1 MVPIYDVS
9 DKTTQ
14 KRVREPAVAG
24 MFYPENPRQLI
35 EMIDEYL
42 DAAKKVIHE
51 PIGGLVAPHA
61 GYVYSGPVA
70 AWSFKQVAFDPYEVV
85 VVIAPSHFE
94 YFHGASIYSG
104 DFYATPLGEIPVARA
119 LGEEIASMSPHIFLG
134 EEGHHHLDRDR
145 GEHALE
151 VELPF
156 LQRVLG
162 DFVLVPIVMGEQTW
176 PVAEALGNALASV
189 LKGQNALIVASSDLS
204 HYYPYDTAYSIDKQ
218 FMEYF
223 NQFAYRELLEAVA
236 LREVE
241 ACGAGPIVATM
252 HACQLLGYRH
262 SKAIRYA
269 TSGDVPYGEKA
280 QVVGYMAGVIYQ

>member
-1 MVPIYDVS
+1 MVPISDIS

-24 MFYPENPRQLI
+24 MFYPENPRQLL
-35 EMIDEYL
+35 EMMDEFLTNTKKIID
-42 DAAKKVIHE
+42 A
-51 PIGGLVAPHA
+51 PIGGVVAPHA

-70 AWSFKQVAFDPYEVV
+70 AWSFKQVANGHYEVV

-104 DFYATPLGEIPVARA
+104 DYYATPLGEIPIARSLA
-119 LGEEIASMSPHIFLG
+119 EEIAARSPHIFLG
-134 EEGHHHLDRDR
+134 EEGHHHLDHDR

-156 LQRVLG
+156 LQRVLT
-162 DFVLVPIVMGEQTW
+162 DFVLIPIVMGEQSW
-176 PVAEALGNALASV
+176 PVAEALGSALATV

-204 HYYPYDTAYSIDKQ
+204 HYYPYDTAYAMDRQ

-223 NQFAYRELLEAVA
+223 NRFAYRELLEAVS

-252 HACQLLGYRH
+252 YACQLMGFLH
-262 SKAIRYA
+262 SKAIYYA

-280 QVVGYMAGVIYQ
+280 QVVGYMAGVLYQ